1 MKFIQKRQRPTING
15 SLIKNK
21 RRKNYQEG
29 TIIDSQKILEIA
41 VKAADSKRAEEIV
54 ALDVREISLL
64 ADYFLICQANSERQ
78 INAIVDE
85 INEQEAKNQVEVK
98 RVEGKEGGK
107 WILIDLGDVIVHVFQ
122 SSERAFYNLE
132 KLWSDAPMVD
142 LSAWVD

>member
-1 MKFIQKRQRPTING
+1 M
-15 SLIKNK
+15 
-21 RRKNYQEG
+21 
-29 TIIDSQKILEIA
+29 LEIA

-54 ALDVREISLL
+54 ALDVRDISLL

-85 INEQEAKNQVEVK
+85 INEQGAKNQVEVK

>member
-1 MKFIQKRQRPTING
+1 MGR

-85 INEQEAKNQVEVK
+85 INEQEAKNQVE
-98 RVEGKEGGK
+98 GKEGGK

-132 KLWSDAPMVD
+132 KLWSDAPMID